1 MENFRRSWGKDSVA
15 SGNAPPLDRTS
26 LHKILKQRANK
37 QMKINMQYFWA
48 SFTLQIIVYSYLSHV
63 IIKHWNDSFLTL
75 VSLFCILLYIPF
87 TVILFK
93 KYKAMASL
101 RSGDQHTSGLPIQ
114 EYIQQH
120 QRLLQ
125 SFYKF
130 KKGYEIILMVFST
143 AIMTWMVFRIYVPD
157 GAAGHPVSALSIF
170 ILSLLCCIAAIRAE
184 NKKHFK
190 EPLLHLQTLLNEFE
204 R

>member
-1 MENFRRSWGKDSVA
+1 MENFKKRWVEDSIA
-15 SGNAPPLDRTS
+15 PRNAPPLDKTS
-26 LHKILKQRANK
+26 LHKTLKQRANK

-63 IIKHWNDSFLTL
+63 IIKHWDDSFLTL
-75 VSLFCILLYIPF
+75 VGLFCISLYIPF
-87 TVILFK
+87 TVILLRKFK
-93 KYKAMASL
+93 TMASL
-101 RSGDQHTSGLPIQ
+101 RSGDQYSSGLPIQ

-120 QRLLQ
+120 QRLLL

-130 KKGYEIILMVFST
+130 KKGYEIILVILST
-143 AIMTWMVFRIYVPD
+143 AIMTWMVFRIYVPE
-157 GAAGHPVSALSIF
+157 GVGGHPVSALSIF
-170 ILSLLCCIAAIRAE
+170 SISLLCCIAAIRAE

-190 EPLLHLQTLLNEFE
+190 DPLLQLQTLLNEFE